1 VIDLHCHLLPGLDD
15 GAQSLQVSLTMA
27 RKAVA
32 QGVTDIACT
41 PHILP
46 GVYYNHGPQIRAATK
61 ALQEALDNEGI
72 PLKLATGADAH
83 MAPNFVAGLRAGE
96 LLTLADSRYVLVEPP
111 HNVAPPQLQEFFFN
125 LVAAGYVPVLTH
137 PERLSWV
144 RSRYDTIK
152 KLVGA
157 GVWMQ
162 VTAGSFT
169 GAFGRTA
176 LYWAVRLLDEGY
188 VHLIA
193 SDAHDA
199 ERRPP
204 DLALGRESVEKRVG
218 AQEAEHLVYTRPMG
232 ILKDQPPSSLPG
244 PLGVADADGESMQIP
259 EHWPPRGKPEIG
271 EPVVGSTAAELRFS
285 DRLRRFFR

>member
-1 VIDLHCHLLPGLDD
+1 VIDLHCHLLPGVDD
-15 GAQSLQVSLTMA
+15 GAEDLSTSLTMA
-27 RKAVA
+27 RQAVA
-32 QGVTDIACT
+32 QGVTVVACT

-46 GVYYNHGPQIRAATK
+46 GVYHNHGPDIRSATRH
-61 ALQEALDNEGI
+61 LQEALNREGI
-72 PLKLATGADAH
+72 PLQLATGADVH
-83 MAPNFVAGLRAGE
+83 MVPNFLGGLRSGE

-111 HNVAPPQLQEFFFN
+111 HTVAPPQIEEFFFN
-125 LVAAGYVPVLTH
+125 LVTAGYVPILTH

-144 RSRYDTIK
+144 RSRYETIK
-152 KLVGA
+152 KLVAA

-162 VTAGSFT
+162 ITAGSFT

-176 LYWAVRLLDEGY
+176 LYWAVRLLDEGC

-199 ERRPP
+199 ERRPL
-204 DLALGRESVEKRVG
+204 DLASGRESVAKRVG
-218 AQEAEHLVYTRPMG
+218 AEEAENLVFTRPMG

-244 PLGVADADGESMQIP
+244 PLRVADAQSVEMLEQSVR
-259 EHWPPRGKPEIG
+259 RGRPHG
-271 EPVVGSTAAELRFS
+271 GRHTAHGVRGFS